1 MSQRNLGF
9 LLIIVLK
16 AMFLLTACIPNPIP
30 PTPTLTPS
38 AVSPTPTPT
47 PVFIT
52 YTVQPEETIFSIA
65 ERFGLHA
72 ETILWANQAQLHD
85 NPHRLRAGMVL
96 RIPPVDGCFHIWQ
109 SGDTLEQ
116 VAKAYGVNAED
127 IVNWATNGLDPQN
140 PYTSLAPGKE
150 LFIPGGRPP
159 FSQAAFPTPAT
170 PQP

>member
-1 MSQRNLGF
+1 VSQRNLGF

-16 AMFLLTACIPNPIP
+16 AIFLLTACIPNPIP

-47 PVFIT
+47 PAFIT
-52 YTVQPEETIFSIA
+52 YTVRPEETIFSIA

>member
-16 AMFLLTACIPNPIP
+16 AIFLLTACIPNPIP

-47 PVFIT
+47 PAFIT
-52 YTVQPEETIFSIA
+52 YTVRPEETIFSIA